1 MIKDITAPILDW
13 VKCSSE
19 LWTNWFKARKHG
31 AYAFSELEE
40 KLCELLVCREAG
52 LLFPAG
58 GLEEFF
64 SKVQVRYL
72 RDIHESRQVFVRQH
86 AGNIVGSPRV
96 VKMDRGIL
104 HRIRLVD
111 TAGTMLGARPYA
123 EVFFGNE
130 TLLEPIENLV
140 FLFDEAK
147 SVEAAESSS
156 LAAPPQ

>member
-1 MIKDITAPILDW
+1 MKDITAPVLDW
-13 VKCSSE
+13 AKCSSE

-52 LLFPAG
+52 LQFPAG
-58 GLEEFF
+58 GVEEFF
-64 SKVQVRYL
+64 SKVRVQYL

-86 AGNIVGSPRV
+86 SGNIIGAPRV
-96 VKMDRGIL
+96 VKMDQGSL

-111 TAGTMLGARPYA
+111 TAGTMLSSQPYA
-123 EVFFGNE
+123 EVVFGNE

-147 SVEAAESSS
+147 SVGATESS
-156 LAAPPQ
+156 LATPPQ